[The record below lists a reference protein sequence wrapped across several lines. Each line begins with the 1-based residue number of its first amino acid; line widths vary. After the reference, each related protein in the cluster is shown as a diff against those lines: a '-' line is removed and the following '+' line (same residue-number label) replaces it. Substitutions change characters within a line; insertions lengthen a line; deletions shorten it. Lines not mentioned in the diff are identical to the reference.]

1 MSDVLE
7 SSVCSGFSAVVFLW
21 SVTIAK
27 ADDQQLVEDYL
38 KGRGA
43 GGAVVRPIA
52 DDYVG
57 RTFPNFSFFGVI
69 FRQFPV
75 AILCPS

>member
-1 MSDVLE
+1 MSWRAAYAVDL
-7 SSVCSGFSAVVFLW
+7 GAVVFLW

-27 ADDQQLVEDYL
+27 ADYQQFVEDYL

-52 DDYVG
+52 DDYV
-57 RTFPNFSFFGVI
+57 S
-69 FRQFPV
+69 
-75 AILCPS
+75 